1 MEEEFPMGLF
11 SGILGNASNTST
23 ESVERDLE
31 KIMLDDEKVEHAYKL
46 IRDLIVFTNRRLIL
60 VDKQGISGKKLSI
73 ILSLIKALHNSALK
87 QLGILI

>member
-1 MEEEFPMGLF
+1 MGLF

-73 ILSLIKALHNSALK
+73 ILSLIKALHNLALK

>member
-11 SGILGNASNTST
+11 SGILGNASNAST

-60 VDKQGISGKKLSI
+60 VDKQGISGKKQSI
-73 ILSLIKALHNSALK
+73 ILFLIKALHNLALK